1 MKLLSIKKSTNKN
14 KKYVAEF
21 DNNKKVHFGHSD
33 YGDYTTHHDKKRR
46 ENYRAR
52 AYKGKTANPDTA
64 ASLAFYILW
73 GDSISLQQNIK
84 EFKKI
89 YNL

>member
-1 MKLLSIKKSTNKN
+1 MKLLSVKPSSNKN

-21 DNNKKVHFGHSD
+21 DNNKKIHFGHSD
-33 YGDYTTHHDKKRR
+33 YGDYTTHHDKDRR
-46 ENYRAR
+46 SNYRSR
-52 AYKGKTANPDTA
+52 AYKGATAKPDTP
-64 ASLAFYILW
+64 ASLSYYLLW

-84 EFKKI
+84 NFKKR